1 MFDIS
6 LMQKTVFKFLAFIGG
21 ICFFSAQAASIATT
35 IVTQESTVWV
45 LHDGIRTE
53 LSERGELTTGD
64 HIITS
69 DTGRVEVELWSGAT
83 LLLDN
88 FSEAVLRDK
97 KEAQTNGK
105 DNQPMLQILS
115 GSACVRSNI
124 PAHSTG
130 DFKVNIGNTI
140 LATINPTGHIC
151 LKRQDW
157 IWSIKLLAGS
167 ARVTYSSDSNL
178 IGLSQVGTELEID
191 DFGSYQLLSTGVDKS
206 LKPEKKP
213 STKTVSA
220 PVKKIEAA
228 EPVSK
233 PEKNTATRIA
243 TVAEG
248 AKSAELATTAPTK
261 EIHDKIETITPA
273 QETPVEAPAIIAVTE
288 KPAEAPTIIA
298 VTEKPAEAPTIT
310 TVTEKP
316 AETPTIATVT
326 EKPAETPTIT
336 TVTEKPVEAEKIVPE
351 MESPVEVAVVV
362 EQVDQ
367 LNTYQS
373 VDIKVEIDRAVKKY
387 YAGYPYQAIAMIRP
401 VALSGDAKAQYLL
414 GNILYSLSNSDG
426 FAITEDPVKW
436 YKVAAAQEYP
446 EANYALGTI
455 YQNIWINSDDKT
467 DLGLAI
473 SYYEQ
478 ADKFGHKTA
487 KISLNK
493 LKSMAKSSK
502 KIESLNYTN
511 SSFGVQTR

>member
-6 LMQKTVFKFLAFIGG
+6 LMQKTVLKFLAFIGST
-21 ICFFSAQAASIATT
+21 CFFSAQAASIAT

-64 HIITS
+64 QIITS
-69 DTGRVEVELWSGAT
+69 DTGRVEIELWSGAT

-97 KEAQTNGK
+97 KETQTNGK

-124 PAHSTG
+124 PAHPTG

-157 IWSIKLLAGS
+157 TWSIKLLAGS

-178 IGLSQVGTELEID
+178 IGLSQVGMVLEID
-191 DFGSYQLLSTGVDKS
+191 DFGSYQLLSTSVDKS

-243 TVAEG
+243 AVTEG
-248 AKSAELATTAPTK
+248 AKSAELATTARTK
-261 EIHDKIETITPA
+261 EIHHKIETITPA
-273 QETPVEAPAIIAVTE
+273 QE
-288 KPAEAPTIIA
+288 
-298 VTEKPAEAPTIT
+298 
-310 TVTEKP
+310 KP
-316 AETPTIATVT
+316 AETPTIA
-326 EKPAETPTIT
+326 

-351 MESPVEVAVVV
+351 MEAPVEVAVVV

-487 KISLNK
+487 KISLSK

>member
-6 LMQKTVFKFLAFIGG
+6 LMQKTVLKFLAFIGST
-21 ICFFSAQAASIATT
+21 CFFSAQAASIAT

-97 KEAQTNGK
+97 REAQTNGK

-140 LATINPTGHIC
+140 LATLNPTGHIC

-157 IWSIKLLAGS
+157 TWSIKLLEGS

-191 DFGSYQLLSTGVDKS
+191 DFGSYQLLSTSVDKS

-213 STKTVSA
+213 STKTVSV

-233 PEKNTATRIA
+233 PEKNTATKIA
-243 TVAEG
+243 TVTER

-261 EIHDKIETITPA
+261 EIHDEIETITPA
-273 QETPVEAPAIIAVTE
+273 QEKPAEAPAITAVTE
-288 KPAEAPTIIA
+288 KPAEAPAITE
-298 VTEKPAEAPTIT
+298 VTEKPAEAPAIT
-310 TVTEKP
+310 AVTE
-316 AETPTIATVT
+316 T
-326 EKPAETPTIT
+326 PAETPTIT

-351 MESPVEVAVVV
+351 MEAPVEVAVVV

-426 FAITEDPVKW
+426 FLITEDPVKW
-436 YKVAAAQEYP
+436 YKMAAAQEYP
-446 EANYALGTI
+446 EANYTLGTI

-467 DLGLAI
+467 DLGMAI

-493 LKSMAKSSK
+493 LKPMAKSSK